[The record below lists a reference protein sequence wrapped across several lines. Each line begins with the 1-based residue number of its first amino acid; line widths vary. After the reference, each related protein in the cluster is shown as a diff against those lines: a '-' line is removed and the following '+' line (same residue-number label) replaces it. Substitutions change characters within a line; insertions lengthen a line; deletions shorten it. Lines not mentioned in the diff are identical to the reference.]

1 MWTAKDYQFMSRAIQ
16 LAKHGQYTCDPNP
29 IVGCVI
35 TKKDCVIAE
44 GWHELSGNSHAEI
57 NALNTCDDSEGSTMY
72 VTLEPCTYQ
81 GKTPPCVDALVDAK
95 VKTVIIS
102 MVDPNPKVSG
112 LGISR
117 LKVYWIQKQKN

>member
-57 NALNTCDDSEGSTMY
+57 NALLKMDYN
-72 VTLEPCTYQ
+72 
-81 GKTPPCVDALVDAK
+81 
-95 VKTVIIS
+95 
-102 MVDPNPKVSG
+102 NPKKKK
-112 LGISR
+112 LY
-117 LKVYWIQKQKN
+117 LKKRQQNC

>member
-44 GWHELSGNSHAEI
+44 GWHELSGNSHAESMHLI
-57 NALNTCDDSEGSTMY
+57 LAMILKALACMCPLSPVLIKG
-72 VTLEPCTYQ
+72 
-81 GKTPPCVDALVDAK
+81 
-95 VKTVIIS
+95 
-102 MVDPNPKVSG
+102 
-112 LGISR
+112 
-117 LKVYWIQKQKN
+117 